1 MLNVPR
7 LLFYA
12 HPFVSLYIYIYPD
25 LLFQLGFELDI
36 QKANC
41 CEAKNTCVR
50 NGYQLVVNQR
60 EVPTGVVYFFFFFAQ
75 VTPLTVSSS
84 KRRKAQEFQFAM
96 NNAIQGMIGLLRWN
110 TIQCSRGLFTVSI
123 GPFLL
128 LFVPSESI

>member
-60 EVPTGVVYFFFFFAQ
+60 EVPTGVVYFFFF
-75 VTPLTVSSS
+75 
-84 KRRKAQEFQFAM
+84 
-96 NNAIQGMIGLLRWN
+96 LLK
-110 TIQCSRGLFTVSI
+110 SHH
-123 GPFLL
+123 
-128 LFVPSESI
+128 